1 MGQMRKRNIFVLTI
15 AFFASVSCFAALGGD
30 VSSVEADQ
38 AHMRAQRKVTQTNA
52 YSVHEMQ
59 AESGTVVR
67 EFVSPEGK
75 VFGVSFAGPTRPD
88 LKQLLGS
95 YYDEYAQNAPTKR
108 SFHPVTIE
116 TPNMVVQ
123 FGGHVRALT
132 GRAYVPGMVPQG
144 VRIEEIR

>member
-1 MGQMRKRNIFVLTI
+1 MGQMRKRNIFVLII

-38 AHMRAQRKVTQTNA
+38 AHMRAQRQVTQTNA
-52 YSVHEMQ
+52 YSVHEMK
-59 AESGTVVR
+59 AESGTMVR
-67 EFVSPEGK
+67 EFVSPAGK
-75 VFGVSFAGPTRPD
+75 VFAVSFAGRMRPD
-88 LKQLLGS
+88 LRQLLGS
-95 YYDEYAQNAPTKR
+95 YYEEYAQNAPTR
-108 SFHPVTIE
+108 RTFHPVTIE

-123 FGGHVRALT
+123 FGGHVGALT

>member
-1 MGQMRKRNIFVLTI
+1 MGQMRRRNFFVLI
-15 AFFASVSCFAALGGD
+15 AALLLSASCFAALGGD

-52 YSVHEMQ
+52 YSVHEMT
-59 AESGTVVR
+59 AESGTIVR

-75 VFGVSFAGPTRPD
+75 VFGVSFSGPTFPD
-88 LKQLLGS
+88 FKQLLGS
-95 YYDEYAQNAPTKR
+95 YYDEYAQNAPHKR
-108 SFHPVTIE
+108 TFRPLSIE
-116 TPNMVVQ
+116 TPNMVLQ
-123 FGGHVRALT
+123 LSGHPRALS